1 MRQRLQRS
9 VRATLTGLAVNAV
22 LALGKLVAGIFGNST
37 ALIADALE
45 SFTDL
50 AASIIVCRAVVVAN
64 RPADHNH
71 PYGHGRAETLATAAV
86 AVMLLGAA
94 GLIVVGAVRR
104 ILVPGPVPAPY
115 TLWVLLGVVVLK
127 EYLYRWVH
135 REGVLVD
142 NAAVRADAWHHR
154 SDAITSAAAALGI
167 SVALVGGPGYEVADG
182 WAALVAAGFIAWTAW
197 RLMRP
202 AAAELM
208 DEDVGSEVLTAARA
222 AALEIDGVRAV
233 EKCHGRKLGFGY
245 ALEMHIEVDGAMTVT
260 HAHALAHAVEDRVRE
275 RVPRINEVAVH
286 VEPHQ
291 AATST
296 R

>member
-1 MRQRLQRS
+1 MKHRLQRS
-9 VRATLTGLAVNAV
+9 VRATMAGLMVNAV
-22 LALGKLVAGIFGNST
+22 LALVKLVAGIVGHST
-37 ALIADALE
+37 ALIADAVE

-50 AASIIVCRAVVVAN
+50 AASVIVWRAVVVAG
-64 RPADHNH
+64 RPADQNH

-104 ILVPGPVPAPY
+104 IFVPGPPPEPY
-115 TLWVLLGVVVLK
+115 TLWVLLGVVVIK
-127 EYLYRWVH
+127 ESLYRWVH
-135 REGVLVD
+135 REGVAVD

-167 SVALVGGPGYEVADG
+167 SVALVGGQGYEAADG
-182 WAALVAAGFIAWTAW
+182 WAALVAAGFIVWSAW

-208 DEDVGSEVLTAARA
+208 DEDISSDVLVAARS

-245 ALEMHIEVDGAMTVT
+245 ALEMHIEVDGTMSVT
-260 HAHALAHAVEDRVRE
+260 RAHALAHAVEDRVRE

-286 VEPHQ
+286 VEPYQ
-291 AATST
+291 PKRS
-296 R
+296 

>member
-9 VRATLTGLAVNAV
+9 VRATVTGLAVNAV
-22 LALGKLVAGIFGNST
+22 LALTKLTAGIMGHST

-50 AASIIVCRAVVVAN
+50 AASVIVWRAVVVAG
-64 RPADHNH
+64 RPADQNH

-86 AVMLLGAA
+86 AVMLFGAA
-94 GLIVVGAVRR
+94 GLIVMGAMRR
-104 ILVPGPVPAPY
+104 IFVPGPLPEPY
-115 TLWVLLGVVVLK
+115 TLWVLLGVVVIK
-127 EYLYRWVH
+127 ESLYRWVH
-135 REGVLVD
+135 HEGVAVD

-167 SVALVGGPGYEVADG
+167 SVALVGGPGYEAADG
-182 WAALVAAGFIAWTAW
+182 WAALVGAGFIAWTAW

-208 DEDVGSEVLTAARA
+208 DEDIAREVLAAARL
-222 AALEIDGVRAV
+222 AALEVDGVRAV

-245 ALEMHIEVDGAMTVT
+245 ALEMHIEVDGSMTVT
-260 HAHALAHAVEDRVRE
+260 LAHALAHAVEDRVRA
-275 RVPRINEVAVH
+275 RVPRVNEVAVH
-286 VEPHQ
+286 VEPHR
-291 AATST
+291 SSGS
-296 R
+296 